1 MICELLSKDIKLGIL
16 DITGDSISINS
27 IQSDRLNYIRDI
39 NKWIVSRLNP
49 VTRDNIR
56 KLLKLAGLAS
66 LEEYIKTSYS
76 MSLTDTIWV
85 KPLTDTITW
94 DEVNPYQNSLSNI
107 ISEAALNRKYIDR
120 NLRIPSPDYTVDGS
134 TDKCWIREQGI
145 TYLYKTMGEKFSGI
159 SGNRPYCEYY
169 ASQVAH
175 ALISDKSHFI
185 SYDIEVAKTPEGYNK
200 AYCICPAFTSLVVGY
215 LPYEDSIYKGCTLAE
230 LDEQL
235 DSMRDRQIIREM
247 LLLDSLILNY
257 DRHMGNYGF
266 LIDNDTFK
274 VKGMAPIFD
283 QDCSL
288 GNLVSLQSVKSYNE
302 AYEQALQLEPRTE
315 MGSYLDQAKWAL
327 TKELRQRLIEMY
339 PFHFV
344 RIRKDRDLD
353 DMRITFME
361 YIVNTQIRRIL
372 QS

>member
-1 MICELLSKDIKLGIL
+1 MCELMNKDIVLGTL
-16 DITGDSISINS
+16 EVVNDSIRIASLQYNIPKY
-27 IQSDRLNYIRDI
+27 IKDIDRWIRI
-39 NKWIVSRLNP
+39 RLCP
-49 VTRDNIR
+49 AQRDNVQN
-56 KLLKLAGLAS
+56 LLKLARLDT
-66 LEEYIKTSYS
+66 LEEYLKISYA
-76 MSLTDTIWV
+76 LNLNDTLWVRPLGDKTIWD
-85 KPLTDTITW
+85 KIS
-94 DEVNPYQNSLSNI
+94 PYRNRFSRI
-107 ISEAALNRKYIDR
+107 ISEVAINRNYIGG
-120 NLRIPSPDYTVDGS
+120 NLKTPSPDYTVDGS
-134 TDKCWIREQGI
+134 ADKCWVRKNGTIF
-145 TYLYKTMGEKFSGI
+145 LYKATGEKFSGI

-175 ALISDKSHFI
+175 ALISDKSHFVQYNLTV
-185 SYDIEVAKTPEGYNK
+185 SKTRQGYNK
-200 AYCICPAFTSLVVGY
+200 AYCICPIFTSESIGY
-215 LPYEDSIYKGCTLAE
+215 LPYEDSVFRDKTLIE
-230 LDEQL
+230 LDNYL
-235 DSMRDRQIIREM
+235 RGIRDRQIIREM